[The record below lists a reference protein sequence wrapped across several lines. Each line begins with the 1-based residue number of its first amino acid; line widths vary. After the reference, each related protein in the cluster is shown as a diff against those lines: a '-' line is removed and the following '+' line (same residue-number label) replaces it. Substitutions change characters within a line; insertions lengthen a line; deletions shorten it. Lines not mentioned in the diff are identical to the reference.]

1 MKKIIIVIAMILVA
15 VQAWGEENAYKV
27 KMNRVKLDFLACAR
41 EYDLSKLR
49 GSIDQAFSIADN
61 RNNSK
66 KLDECEAKIETYIRQ
81 AANGDNA
88 VNDGLMNIIHY
99 MSTDESKNRII
110 FAQKYAHKLQAAK
123 ESTTKKATGAS
134 RYKGVDGEK
143 TDHKKPSASEVKR
156 LDNP

>member
-1 MKKIIIVIAMILVA
+1 MKQMIIVIAMMLVTA
-15 VQAWGEENAYKV
+15 QAWGENDAYKV

-49 GSIDQAFSIADN
+49 SSIDQAFSIAED
-61 RNNSK
+61 RSNSK
-66 KLDECEAKIETYIRQ
+66 KLDDCEAKIDGYIRQ

-88 VNDGLMNIIHY
+88 VNNGLMNIIRY

-110 FAQKYAHKLQAAK
+110 FAQKYEHKLQVAKQSAA
-123 ESTTKKATGAS
+123 KKATGDFGD
-134 RYKGVDGEK
+134 RGVDEEK
-143 TDHKKPSASEVKR
+143 ADHEGPAASEVKR